1 MLPSNAVTF
10 PKLVAHAAMAG
21 LYGGL
26 VVALLLRLANSP
38 GGSERGWPVVAPLVV
53 VLAYTLAAAF
63 VWPVLYAALRFFA
76 SHRLRLGWMSL
87 RYANGFLTVNMA
99 ALLGSGWTML
109 SEYRSGLAP
118 PVADRLTRVCVFLTI
133 AWLVEVTVATAPSL
147 RRRTAPQAA
156 AAGIALVALL
166 VSLRLGPASGAGTL
180 AAGTRPDR
188 GETADPAASLS
199 GGPAAD
205 PSVPGTEG
213 GPPAVGRRLLLLN
226 FDGADL
232 DTILTM
238 QAQGKLPGF
247 SRLVQ
252 EGSYGRLASIAPCVA
267 PVTRA
272 TLITGMLPYRHGV
285 RSDQVRS
292 VFGRPPR
299 FDIVPPGIGFDLLLA
314 PVLERRA
321 SSVSERRTL
330 AFWEI
335 SGRQGG
341 RGEAAGWDIDLDDA
355 RAEWAEVSTD
365 GAQKDWIGK
374 VLDPEVMRQKDPKAR
389 SLVREIKR
397 AVAADTSVLDALR
410 RFGTRNE
417 RGVAALSFPGLDRVA
432 HVFLRYARPADF
444 GNVGARDVDLYGPVL
459 ERYYRRIDGI
469 VESALRAEAESTL
482 VLVTATHGIE
492 PAPPLHRLRDEILG
506 GEHLSGVH
514 EDAPAGFL
522 FAHGVVVSRGRVF
535 GKGSIADVTPTVLY
549 ALGLPVARDTHGSI
563 LAGLFSEAYTA
574 AHPVTVIGSYDM
586 DQAEYSP

>member
-1 MLPSNAVTF
+1 VTF
-10 PKLVAHAAMAG
+10 PKLVVHAAMAG

-53 VLAYTLAAAF
+53 VLGYTLAAAF

-76 SHRLRLGWMSL
+76 SHRLRLGWLSL

-99 ALLGSGWTML
+99 ALLASGWTML

-156 AAGIALVALL
+156 AAGIAFVALL
-166 VSLRLGPASGAGTL
+166 VSLRLGPASSAGTL
-180 AAGTRPDR
+180 AAATRPDR
-188 GETADPAASLS
+188 EEAADPTTSLS
-199 GGPAAD
+199 GGPGTD
-205 PSVPGTEG
+205 PSSRGTG
-213 GPPAVGRRLLLLN
+213 SGPAAGGRRLLLLN

-252 EGSYGRLASIAPCVA
+252 EGSYGRLVSIAPCVA

-285 RSDQVRS
+285 RSDQIRS
-292 VFGRPPR
+292 VLGRPPR
-299 FDIVPPGIGFDLLLA
+299 LDIVPPGIGFDLLLS

-321 SSVSERRTL
+321 SSVSDRRTQ

-335 SGRQGG
+335 SERQGG

-365 GAQKDWIGK
+365 GAQRDWIGK
-374 VLDPEVMRQKDPKAR
+374 VLDLEVMRQKDPKAR
-389 SLVREIKR
+389 SLVREITR
-397 AVAADTSVLDALR
+397 AVAADAAVLEALR

-417 RGVAALSFPGLDRVA
+417 RGVAALSFPGIDRVA

-549 ALGLPVARDTHGSI
+549 ALGLPVARDAHGSI
-563 LAGLFSEAYTA
+563 LAGVFSEAYTA
-574 AHPVTVIGSYDM
+574 SHPVTVIGSY
-586 DQAEYSP
+586 ELNR

>member
-1 MLPSNAVTF
+1 MLPSIPVTF
-10 PKLVAHAAMAG
+10 PKLVVHAALAG
-21 LYGGL
+21 LYGGFI
-26 VVALLLRLANSP
+26 VALLLRLANPSSGP
-38 GGSERGWPVVAPLVV
+38 DGSWPVVIPFVV

-87 RYANGFLTVNMA
+87 RYVNGFFTVNMA
-99 ALLGSGWTML
+99 ALLGAGWTML

-133 AWLVEVTVATAPSL
+133 AWLVEVTVAMAPSL
-147 RRRTAPQAA
+147 RRRTGPQAA
-156 AAGIALVALL
+156 AGGIALVALL
-166 VSLRLGPASGAGTL
+166 VSLRVGPASGVGTL
-180 AAGTRPDR
+180 AAGTLP
-188 GETADPAASLS
+188 
-199 GGPAAD
+199 
-205 PSVPGTEG
+205 VPGGTAPASSALSAEPGTAPSSSTPGG

-252 EGSYGRLASIAPCVA
+252 EGTYGRLASIGPCVA

-272 TLITGMLPYRHGV
+272 TLVTGMLPYRHGV
-285 RSDQVRS
+285 RGAQARS
-292 VFGRPPR
+292 ILGRPPR
-299 FDIVPPGIGFDLLLA
+299 FDIVPPGIGFDLLLS
-314 PVLERRA
+314 PVLERRP
-321 SSVSERRTL
+321 SSVSDRRTP

-335 SGRQGG
+335 SARQGG
-341 RGEAAGWDIDLDDA
+341 RGEAAGWDVDLDDA
-355 RAEWAEVSTD
+355 GATAPQTSTV
-365 GAQKDWIGK
+365 AVLQDWIGK
-374 VLDPEVMRQKDPKAR
+374 VLDPEVLRQKDPKAR
-389 SLVREIKR
+389 ALVREITR
-397 AVAADTSVLDALR
+397 AVAADAAVLDALR
-410 RFGTRNE
+410 RFGTRND

-432 HVFLRYARPADF
+432 HVFLRYSRPADF
-444 GNVGARDVDLYGPVL
+444 GNVSAREVDLYGPVL
-459 ERYYRRIDGI
+459 ERYYQRIDGI
-469 VESALRAEAESTL
+469 VGNALQSEAESTL

-522 FAHGVVVSRGRVF
+522 FAHGVAVSRGRVF

-563 LAGLFSEAYTA
+563 LAGVFSEAYTA
-574 AHPVTVIGSYDM
+574 AHPVTVIGSYDT
-586 DQAEYSP
+586 DR